1 MNAMTAEGVAAFF
14 ERERKRMYNFKHP
27 SGCEC
32 VVCWSAEFH
41 RQMTERNETRSA
53 RSRAVL
59 ANPELALTPPPE
71 LAPVQVSFF
80 AQLDEVAQ

>member
-1 MNAMTAEGVAAFF
+1 MNAMTADGVAAFF

-32 VVCWSAEFH
+32 VVCWCAAFH
-41 RQMTERNETRSA
+41 KQMHDRNEA
-53 RSRAVL
+53 RAERCRQLL
-59 ANPELALTPPPE
+59 ANPETALIQP
-71 LAPVQVSFF
+71 APAQGNFF